1 MVYHYPMPGRDLD
14 HVLVG
19 YHIED
24 AVYGP
29 MYFSYGLED
38 EPQGGPRSRYARTIE
53 ATFMER
59 APDTALVLVKA
70 APEVIAR
77 RMKEGP
83 ISTAS

>member
-1 MVYHYPMPGRDLD
+1 
-14 HVLVG
+14 
-19 YHIED
+19 
-24 AVYGP
+24 